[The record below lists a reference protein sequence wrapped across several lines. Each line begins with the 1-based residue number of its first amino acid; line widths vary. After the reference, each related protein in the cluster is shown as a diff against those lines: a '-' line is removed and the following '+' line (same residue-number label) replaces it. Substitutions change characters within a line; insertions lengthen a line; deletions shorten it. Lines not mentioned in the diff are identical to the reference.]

1 MIKINS
7 NRWKKNKW
15 VIYIYSKWDK
25 ESKIYENVTNKMNFI
40 NNKLRAWYWKIIVE
54 RNLILIEDRI
64 QAIIILNK
72 MRN

>member
-1 MIKINS
+1 MS
-7 NRWKKNKW
+7 YM
-15 VIYIYSKWDK
+15 YIYSKWDK
-25 ESKIYENVTNKMNFI
+25 ERKRYENVSNKMNFI
-40 NNKLRAWYWKIIVE
+40 NNEFKAWYWKIIVE